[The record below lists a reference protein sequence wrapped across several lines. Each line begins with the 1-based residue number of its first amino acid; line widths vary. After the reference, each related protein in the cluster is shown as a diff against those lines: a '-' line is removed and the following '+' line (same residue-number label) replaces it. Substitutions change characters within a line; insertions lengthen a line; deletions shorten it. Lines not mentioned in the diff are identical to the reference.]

1 MSFIITYSQN
11 YFKQIIKAY
20 LKKSYVFVIC
30 CMYVQFS
37 YSNELPVFK
46 DIDLNPIISFDEVP
60 IVFIVNGYI
69 QFETDVIITESNK
82 VYINIQDLFKNLGIQ
97 CIESNYRN
105 NLVGFIENEDKKYD
119 INFEKKQIT
128 VGKTVTRSVNG
139 IIKEF
144 GSIYIESTVIADAFG
159 LITIFNYRSLSIK
172 LESNFELPLVKE
184 MRIEKIRQNVLKIQD
199 NPILADTIVNRNYH
213 LLKEGVIDWS
223 FDSYQAKNER
233 TINRFGIG
241 VGAELLYGQANI
253 SMIYD
258 DINKFDSRQLN
269 YNWRWIDNDKTII
282 KQAQLGKVYGN
293 SISFLNG
300 SVIGGSISN
309 SPNTVRKAK
318 GFHTINEYTDP
329 NWTVELYINDVLIDY
344 TTSDAS
350 GFFEF
355 KVPIVYGYTTIKLKY
370 YGPLGE
376 ERTEERTMNVPFT
389 FIPAK
394 TLEYNITGGVLENS
408 ENSKFGQGVLN
419 YGINNFITIG
429 MGMEYLN
436 TIPDNP
442 YIPFATLA
450 FQPFSKMVINLEYAQ
465 NVRMKGLLNYYFG
478 NSAFLEIDYSKYEK
492 EQKATIFN
500 AIEERRI
507 RLSIPFK
514 SKKISGYTKINY
526 NQNVYDGFNFNQF
539 DALFS
544 GYYKNYTANIA
555 TLLNWV
561 SDKPT
566 YLTSILSFSYRM
578 HNGLIIRPLAEV
590 NVSDKKVIRYRAEIE
605 KRVLKMNFSAFF
617 ERNIVT
623 KSNNMF
629 LSFRYDLPY
638 ARAGISTSY
647 YNDRFNFSENVQG
660 SLAFGADNGV
670 ITTKNNSALGKGGI
684 LFYPFLDLNQNG
696 KRDKNEKI
704 VLLSNV
710 KVTGGK
716 AVVSKKD
723 SIVRISDLNAYINYN
738 VEFSDNDLDNISYRF
753 KHKTYQL
760 LVDPNQYKKV
770 DVPILV
776 MGEINGMVLI
786 NNVESIKG
794 QGRITIQIY
803 NKKGEKVA
811 ETLSESDG
819 YYSYL
824 GLKPGEYSIKID
836 DTQLEKIGYQPTP
849 LTHKT
854 VIKTLVDGDIVQ
866 GLDFELTKLKD

>member
-1 MSFIITYSQN
+1 MSNIIIYSQN
-11 YFKQIIKAY
+11 YFNQISKAY
-20 LKKSYVFVIC
+20 LKKSYVFLIC
-30 CMYVQFS
+30 YMCVQFS
-37 YSNELPVFK
+37 FSNELPVFK
-46 DIDLNPIISFDEVP
+46 DIDLNPIVSFDEVP

-97 CIESNYRN
+97 CVESNYGN
-105 NLVGFIENEDKKYD
+105 NLVGFIENESKKYD
-119 INFEKKQIT
+119 INFDKKQIT
-128 VGKTVTRSVNG
+128 VGETVLRSVNG
-139 IIKEF
+139 IVKEF
-144 GSIYIESTVIADAFG
+144 GSIYIESTVIAEAFG
-159 LITIFNYRSLSIK
+159 LVSIFNYRSLSIK

-199 NPILADTIVNRNYH
+199 NPILVDTIVNRNYH
-213 LLKEGVIDWS
+213 LFKAGVLDWS

-233 TINRFGIG
+233 SINRFGIG

-253 SMIYD
+253 SLIYD
-258 DINKFDSRQLN
+258 DYNKFESRQLN
-269 YNWRWIDNDKTII
+269 YNWRWADNDKTII
-282 KQAQLGKVYGN
+282 KQAQLGKVYGS

-300 SVIGGSISN
+300 PVIGGSFSN

-318 GFHTINEYTDP
+318 GFHTINEYTEP

-350 GFFEF
+350 GLFEF

-394 TLEYNITGGVLENS
+394 TLEYNVTGGVLENS
-408 ENSKFGQGVLN
+408 QNSKFGKGVIN
-419 YGINNFITIG
+419 YGINNFLTIG
-429 MGMEYLN
+429 VGMEYLN

-478 NSAFLEIDYSKYEK
+478 KSAFLEIDYSNYKK
-492 EQKATIFN
+492 GQKATLFN
-500 AIEERRI
+500 ANEERRI
-507 RLSIPFK
+507 RLSIPYK
-514 SKKISGYTKINY
+514 SKKISGYTKLNY
-526 NQNVYDGFNFNQF
+526 NQNVYDGFNYNQF
-539 DALFS
+539 DAIFS
-544 GYYKNYTANIA
+544 GYYKNYSANIA

-566 YLTSILSFSYRM
+566 YLTSILSLSYRM
-578 HNGLIIRPLAEV
+578 HNGLIIRPSAEF
-590 NVSDKKVIRYRAEIE
+590 NVGDKEVIRYRAEIE
-605 KRVLKMNFSAFF
+605 KRVSKMNFSASF
-617 ERNIVT
+617 ERNMVT

-629 LSFRYDLPY
+629 FSFRYDLPF
-638 ARAGISTSY
+638 ARAGMSTSY

-660 SLAFGADNGV
+660 SLAFGGDNYV
-670 ITTKNNSALGKGGI
+670 HSAHNSSLGKGGI

-696 KRDKNEKI
+696 KRDKNEKT

-710 KVTGGK
+710 KITGGK

-723 SIVRISDLNAYINYN
+723 SIVRISDLNAFINYN
-738 VEFSDNDLDNISYRF
+738 VTFSDNDLDNISWRF
-753 KHKTYQL
+753 KHKTYQI
-760 LVDPNQYKKV
+760 LVDPNQYKTV

-776 MGEINGMVLI
+776 MGEVNGMVLV
-786 NNVESIKG
+786 NNDESIKG
-794 QGRITIQIY
+794 LGRITIQIY

-824 GLKPGEYSIKID
+824 GLKPGEYSIKVD
-836 DTQLEKIGYQPTP
+836 DTQLEKLGYQPTP
-849 LTHKT
+849 LIHNTI
-854 VIKTLVDGDIVQ
+854 IKTLVDGDIVE
-866 GLDFELTKLKD
+866 GMDFELTKLKD